1 MTRGIPLRLLLVAL
15 VLFVGGVV
23 VLAIREYLPST
34 LVWALAAG
42 VLAAVTVLFAV
53 AWQKR

>member
-15 VLFVGGVV
+15 GLFVGGVV
-23 VLAIREYLPST
+23 VLAIREYLPDA

-42 VLAAVTVLFAV
+42 VLTAVAVLFAV
-53 AWQKR
+53 AWRKR